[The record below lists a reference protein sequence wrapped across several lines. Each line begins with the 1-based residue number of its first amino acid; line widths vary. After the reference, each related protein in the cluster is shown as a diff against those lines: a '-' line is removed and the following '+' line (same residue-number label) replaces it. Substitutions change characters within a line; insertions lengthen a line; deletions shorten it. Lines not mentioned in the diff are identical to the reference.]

1 MEPSSLVARCPK
13 DSRARARRSGSPAQ
27 GMELEQD
34 PKEEGKETLEGRG
47 VDAAWARG
55 GLETGGPGSLEGCRR
70 QEAAATSLDSGGKPN
85 WVNAPHRPLRSQDLR
100 QTLLTS

>member
-1 MEPSSLVARCPK
+1 
-13 DSRARARRSGSPAQ
+13 
-27 GMELEQD
+27 MELEQD

-55 GLETGGPGSLEGCRR
+55 GLETGPGSLGGCRR

-85 WVNAPHRPLRSQDLR
+85 SVNAPHRPLSSQDLR